1 MKVGTRVR
9 IRGTG
14 ETATVIEPP
23 CTFRCI
29 RVEID
34 PDPALETR
42 GRRRPYLHVRDVERI
57 PPRPRGSAA

>member
-14 ETATVIEPP
+14 ETGTVIESPDS
-23 CTFRCI
+23 FRCI
-29 RVEID
+29 RIEFD

-42 GRRRPYLHVRDVERI
+42 GRRRSYFHVRNVQRI
-57 PPRPRGSAA
+57 GRTACSSS